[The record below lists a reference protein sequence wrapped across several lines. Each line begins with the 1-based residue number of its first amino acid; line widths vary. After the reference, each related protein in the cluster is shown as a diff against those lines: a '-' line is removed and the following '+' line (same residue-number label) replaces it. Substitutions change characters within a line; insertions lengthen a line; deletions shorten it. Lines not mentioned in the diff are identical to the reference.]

1 MGFSADTF
9 KEALKR
15 CHGDVEKA
23 IDILVSNE
31 GVLSPVLQSSKGKSS
46 EVYPQSTARL
56 KTGVTHKGSPE
67 ARTGSAVLHIT
78 SIKIE
83 LFYDC

>member
-23 IDILVSNE
+23 INMLVSNE
-31 GVLSPVLQSSKGKSS
+31 GVLSPVLQSSKGKKS
-46 EVYPQSTARL
+46 
-56 KTGVTHKGSPE
+56 
-67 ARTGSAVLHIT
+67 
-78 SIKIE
+78 
-83 LFYDC
+83 D